1 MFFLLCTSTIAAVK
15 VDLPWSTWPMVP
27 TFTCGLV
34 LWNVSF
40 AIKFS
45 CVNLFSLNPAS
56 LSGAHDQDRT
66 DDLVL
71 TKDVLCQLSY
81 MGIAKAIFLLLT
93 AQNDKNPLPLLIF
106 ANKPR
111 G

>member
-45 CVNLFSLNPAS
+45 CVDLFSLNPAS

-81 MGIAKAIFLLLT
+81 MGIATQIIILT
-93 AQNDKNPLPLLIF
+93 AKKRQKTIPLGFPLKLS
-106 ANKPR
+106 
-111 G
+111 GL